1 MEQAERSIA
10 QRSAMTYSAISLTV
24 ALIFLIVATVTGYD
38 AVARFGGAIWVFMLS
53 MIVTMPVVTSR
64 FKRGRS

>member
-10 QRSAMTYSAISLTV
+10 RRSATTYSAISLTV
-24 ALIFLIVATVTGYD
+24 AIIFLIAATVTGYD

>member
-1 MEQAERSIA
+1 
-10 QRSAMTYSAISLTV
+10 MTYSAISLTV
-24 ALIFLIVATVTGYD
+24 ALIFLVVATVTGYD

>member
-1 MEQAERSIA
+1 MGLAELKIA
-10 QRSAMTYSAISLTV
+10 RRSAMTYGAISLTV
-24 ALIFLIVATVTGYD
+24 ALIFLIVATFTGYD

-64 FKRGRS
+64 FKRART